1 MSMIY
6 FTKTEKRA
14 IYEGLNA
21 LMVEKMAT
29 LNRTRSTP
37 WMFPDPEEAREKL
50 YDEMDE
56 IEELMAKME
65 VFDDD

>member
-6 FTKTEKRA
+6 FTKKEKRT

-29 LNRTRSTP
+29 LNRTRNTP
-37 WMFPDPEEAREKL
+37 WMFPDPEEARDKL
-50 YDEMDE
+50 FDEMDE
-56 IEELMAKME
+56 IDELMRKME

>member
-1 MSMIY
+1 MSSLIY
-6 FTKTEKRA
+6 FTEKQKRM

-29 LNRTRSTP
+29 LNRTRNTP

-56 IEELMAKME
+56 IEDLMAKME
-65 VFDDD
+65 VFDD

>member
-6 FTKTEKRA
+6 FTKAEKRM

-56 IEELMAKME
+56 IEEIMAKME